1 MNRAKW
7 PVFLACGVAQ
17 VSQVSN
23 TETVNF
29 QNPKWYLLFRFHL
42 IDELHGEFTNL
53 ARILFA

>member
-1 MNRAKW
+1 MTSFSRHAI
-7 PVFLACGVAQ
+7 
-17 VSQVSN
+17 SRVSN

-29 QNPKWYLLFRFHL
+29 QEPKWYLLFRFNL